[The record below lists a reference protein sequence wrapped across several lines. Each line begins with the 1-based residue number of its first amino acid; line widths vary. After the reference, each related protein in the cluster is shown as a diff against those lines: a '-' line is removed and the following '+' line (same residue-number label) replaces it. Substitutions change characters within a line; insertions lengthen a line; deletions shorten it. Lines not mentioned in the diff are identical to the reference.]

1 MNFKQQQSEYLEQ
14 INQRLEEISR
24 VPDNLQQS
32 VFEAMRYSLMAGG
45 KRIRPML
52 TLAAADLFNGG
63 REDALL
69 FGTAIECIHTYSL
82 IHDDLPCMDN
92 DDLRRGRPTCHVEYG
107 ESTALLAGDALLNLA
122 FELMTDSGRYR
133 QINSRQAL
141 RAIREIAVCSG
152 AHGMIGGQV
161 VDLACEGAESV
172 SHEILT
178 YMHER
183 KTGALIR
190 AAATAG
196 AIVSD
201 TSEKEIEKISEFS
214 LNLGLAF
221 QIKDDILDFIG
232 DEEVLGKPIGSDLA
246 SEKTTF
252 VSLWGLEEAQRQL
265 EKQTALAQD
274 CLASFGEKA
283 AFLRAFSDYLLQRQ
297 N

>member
-1 MNFKQQQSEYLEQ
+1 MDFKDQQTEYLQQ
-14 INQRLEEISR
+14 INQRLEKIAYI
-24 VPDNLQQS
+24 PDKLQQT
-32 VFEAMRYSLMAGG
+32 VFEAMRYSLTAGG

-52 TLAAADLFNGG
+52 TLAAADLFGG
-63 REDALL
+63 NREDALL

-92 DDLRRGRPTCHVEYG
+92 DDLRRGRPTCHVEFG

-122 FELMTDSGRYR
+122 FELMSDSEKYCEVTVA
-133 QINSRQAL
+133 QAM
-141 RAIREIAVCSG
+141 RVIREISTCSG

-172 SHEILT
+172 SPQTLV

-190 AAATAG
+190 AAAVAG
-196 AIVSD
+196 AIISGAA
-201 TSEKEIEKISEFS
+201 EAEIQKISEFS
-214 LNLGLAF
+214 LKLGLAF

-232 DEEVLGKPIGSDLA
+232 DEQLLGKPIGSDLQ
-246 SEKTTF
+246 SEKATF
-252 VSLWGLEEAQRQL
+252 VSLWGLEAAERQL
-265 EKQTALAQD
+265 AELTAQAQE
-274 CLASFGEKA
+274 CLVPFAERG
-283 AFLRAFSDYLLQRQ
+283 AFLRELADFLLQRQ